1 MAEPARVLIADDEE
15 TFLHS
20 TADLLRREGY
30 LCDTAADATSATELI
45 RNSAFDLVIADI
57 RMPGNTELQFISEL
71 AQLVSGLPVILVTG
85 YPSLRTA
92 IRSIELLVV
101 AYLIKPVDF
110 QELLGRV
117 RMGTERYRTYR
128 AISSTRKQL
137 QDWQQNLDGMESWMA
152 QSPGDAA
159 HVPVSTFLDLT
170 LRNVV
175 DALSDLKS
183 LTETL
188 ALQRGSQDACHL
200 LGCPRPVVLLE
211 AIRETI
217 GVLESTKSS
226 FKSKELGELR
236 QKLDG
241 IVKIATQRQP
251 AGRM

>member
-1 MAEPARVLIADDEE
+1 MAEPARILFADDEE

-20 TADLLRREGY
+20 TADLLGREGY
-30 LCDTAADATSATELI
+30 HCDTAADAASATELI
-45 RNSAFDLVIADI
+45 RDSAYDLVIADI
-57 RMPGNTELQFISEL
+57 RMPGNTELQFTSEL
-71 AQLVSGLPVILVTG
+71 AHLVSGLPVILVTG

-110 QELLGRV
+110 QELLSRV
-117 RMGTERYRTYR
+117 RTGTERYRTYR
-128 AISSTRKQL
+128 AISATRKQL
-137 QDWQQNLDGMESWMA
+137 QDWQQKLDGMETWMVQA
-152 QSPGDAA
+152 PGDVS

-175 DALSDLKS
+175 DALSDLKT
-183 LTETL
+183 LTETI

-211 AIRETI
+211 AIREAI

-236 QKLDG
+236 LKLDG
-241 IVKIATQRQP
+241 IVKMATQRQP
-251 AGRM
+251 M

>member
-1 MAEPARVLIADDEE
+1 MAEPARILIADDEE

-20 TADLLRREGY
+20 TADLLRREGFH
-30 LCDTAADATSATELI
+30 CDTAADATSATELI
-45 RNSAFDLVIADI
+45 RNAAFDLVIADI
-57 RMPGNTELQFISEL
+57 RMPGNSELQFISEL
-71 AQLVSGLPVILVTG
+71 TELASGLPVILVTG

-101 AYLIKPVDF
+101 AYLIKPVVF
-110 QELLGRV
+110 QELLDRV
-117 RMGTERYRTYR
+117 RMGTERHRTYR

-137 QDWQQNLDGMESWMA
+137 QDWQQKLAGMENWMA
-152 QSPGDAA
+152 HAPGDVS

-175 DALSDLKS
+175 DALSDLKA

-200 LGCPRPVVLLE
+200 LGCPRPIVLLE

-241 IVKIATQRQP
+241 IVKMATLRQP
-251 AGRM
+251 AERM